1 MKNDSVYPAR
11 LYRDPDNGYVG
22 GVCAGIADYLSI
34 DATVVRA
41 VVLVSAFLFSLPTL
55 FMYVLGVIFLKRKPR
70 NLYHDT
76 EEETFWREYRRSPRN
91 TLGQTSNRFRDLEK
105 RLRKLEAYMTSK
117 KYDLDREFRRMDR
130 GQ

>member
-34 DATVVRA
+34 DATVVRGL
-41 VVLVSAFLFSLPTL
+41 VLLSAFLFSLPTL
-55 FMYVLGVIFLKRKPR
+55 FMYVLAVVFLKRKPR

-76 EEETFWREYRRSPRN
+76 EEETFWREYRKSPRN